1 MKPGRPKKLTFPIRR
16 IEVVHGVSL
25 ERVVEEN
32 TAVNCV
38 QCGLMFLINY
48 DTACISR
55 DEIGS
60 DIQEVRCPFC
70 GRRACIYHYYDQIE
84 KKKKRQRQRQN

>member
-1 MKPGRPKKLTFPIRR
+1 MKTGRPKKVTFPIRR
-16 IEVVHGVSL
+16 IEVVHGISL

-38 QCGLMFLINY
+38 QCGEQFLINY
-48 DTACISR
+48 DTACITR
-55 DEIGS
+55 DEIDSG
-60 DIQEVRCPFC
+60 IQEVRCPFC
-70 GRRACIYHYYDQIE
+70 CRRACIYHYYDQIE